1 MRRLLVILGLLCAP
15 PLGAQ
20 TPIKGPVTETVTVTG
35 YSQWGVRHGTAAEA
49 EAHVRE
55 HDHVYG
61 SLIAAGLAAKHDGR
75 LRAWKIIDVEFRQ
88 NAEQSNFR
96 FAARTKVEAVLDA
109 WTHNVP
115 KEVEDDTEEDV
126 WIEDEVERKIAE
138 LEAEEKALGKAIEDK
153 LVSDLLDKINDIE
166 VMQNTFVG
174 VLTRLGS
181 KGPALGLWKGGLT
194 ADRYVSRLSEMAA
207 RVQQVKN
214 SVTGLHGHAL
224 GRTQSLLDDFMREFD
239 ELDDLFGDD
248 LDLVKTYDGKE
259 KEWGALGQDTFTAYH
274 EARRADRKAYAKA
287 QSEMWQAVHGARM
300 QSIRYDHGMEEEKRA
315 RVYRRGRIK
324 DTADTLRWRS
334 QMDRQTSSGTTPP
347 AGEEAADAPQSEPVR
362 TALKKELEQKD
373 LRQALGTEDAT
384 ETPSPPMRTAAKSS
398 PIRQAKDDKGISG
411 MRRAAGVAPTGTST
425 IDAEGGST
433 GQDNSKASTA
443 PHATPPLS
451 AFDLARDG
459 MRRDAQEKEAG
470 TLQFR
475 FTELAYNEIGKRIDA
490 EQSAS
495 TEAFVLLGYL
505 DKGSEHRDWKLCN
518 EGAEEYNR
526 TVKEEFYA
534 RCPAQHDS
542 RYKRMKEAS
551 ASPGELYRR
560 LSATCSGNFYVYIGS
575 DSYPED
581 ETGLRDYM
589 YWWWNENG
597 KLNESRN
604 ELYPCGN
611 EPELQFLRLG
621 DPVHIVFPAGQSDYL
636 RQQAKNWL
644 GGLYGETAEVRMADS
659 PDEVSE
665 RDTALGGPAPDLS
678 DAPFTLYENSALKEL
693 RDMQKEYQ

>member
-1 MRRLLVILGLLCAP
+1 MAGAAQ
-15 PLGAQ
+15 AQ
-20 TPIKGPVTETVTVTG
+20 TPVKGPVTETVTVTG
-35 YSQWGVRHGTAAEA
+35 YSQWGVRYATAAEA

-55 HDHVYG
+55 NDHVYG
-61 SLIAAGLAAKHDGR
+61 SLVAAGLGGSHDGR
-75 LRAWKIIDVEFRQ
+75 LRSWKVVDVEIKRNPESEHYQFM
-88 NAEQSNFR
+88 
-96 FAARTKVEAVLDA
+96 ARTKVEAVLDA
-109 WTHNVP
+109 WKRNIP
-115 KEVEDDTEEDV
+115 KDEDEDEDNTEEEV

-138 LEAEEKALGKAIEDK
+138 LEAEEKALGKSIEDK

-214 SVTGLHGHAL
+214 SVTGLHDHAL

-259 KEWGALGQDTFTAYH
+259 KEWAALGHDTFTEYH
-274 EARRADRKAYAKA
+274 EARRADRKAYSEA
-287 QSEMWQAVHGARM
+287 QSDMWQAVHNARM

-324 DTADTLRWRS
+324 DTADTLRWRA
-334 QMDRQTSSGTTPP
+334 QMDRQTSSDTPPP
-347 AGEEAADAPQSEPVR
+347 AGEEAVDTPQAGLLQK
-362 TALKKELEQKD
+362 ALKKELDQED
-373 LRQALGTEDAT
+373 LRQALGAEDAT
-384 ETPSPPMRTAAKSS
+384 ETPSSSMRTAARPS
-398 PIRQAKDDKGISG
+398 PIRAAKTDTASSGI
-411 MRRAAGVAPTGTST
+411 RRAAGVEAKDTSA
-425 IDAEGGST
+425 IDADGEVLGGGRQS
-433 GQDNSKASTA
+433 DPTA
-443 PHATPPLS
+443 PRVETPQPVS
-451 AFDLARDG
+451 AFDLAREG
-459 MRRDAQEKEAG
+459 VLRETQEKEAG
-470 TLQFR
+470 SIQFQ
-475 FTELAYNEIGKRIDA
+475 FTEIAFNEIGKRIDT
-490 EQSAS
+490 EQSANP
-495 TEAFVLLGYL
+495 EAFVLLGYL
-505 DKGSEHRDWKLCN
+505 DKGTEHRDWERCN

-542 RYKRMKEAS
+542 RYKKMKETS

-581 ETGLRDYM
+581 ETGLRDYL

-597 KLNESRN
+597 KLNERRN
-604 ELYPCGN
+604 ELYPCGD
-611 EPELQFLRLG
+611 EPALQFLRLG
-621 DPVHIVFPAGQSDYL
+621 DPVHIVIPEGQSDAL
-636 RQQAKNWL
+636 RQQVKNWL
-644 GGLYGETAEVRMADS
+644 SVLYGDAAEVRIAVGRGDI
-659 PDEVSE
+659 SE
-665 RDTALGGPAPDLS
+665 RDAMLGGPMPDLS
-678 DAPFTLYENSALKEL
+678 GAPFTLYENSALKEL